1 MKNFKPS
8 MIGIM
13 CKEIENPENN
23 NLPNLNISHVVRG
36 RETRPDHRV
45 TYFPDNNIL
54 EGKKVIPEKIV
65 LKRWRKREFV
75 HSVARGFRLSPNF
88 WRAIGIALGNNA
100 KKIKSLNE
108 TGIEISFTKHQKA
121 LQIKKFKTQS
131 ATNLIEVFRSLEI
144 HQLQLILD
152 RHLDPDRMDKYG
164 TPDLFL
170 FTSHKT
176 THAISRACFVEVK
189 RPNEPLSSD
198 QINEINF
205 LRNIGLKS
213 RVFRLVEV

>member
-1 MKNFKPS
+1 

-13 CKEIENPENN
+13 RNKIENPENN
-23 NLPNLNISHVVRG
+23 NLPNFNISHVVRG
-36 RETRPDHRV
+36 RETRPDNRV
-45 TYFPDNNIL
+45 IYFPNNNIL
-54 EGKKVIPEKIV
+54 EGQKVIPEKIV
-65 LKRWRKREFV
+65 LKRWRMRVFV
-75 HSVARGFRLSPNF
+75 YSFERGFRLSQNF

-108 TGIEISFTKHQKA
+108 TEIEISFTKHQKA

-131 ATNLIEVFRSLEI
+131 ASNLIEVFRSLET

-152 RHLDPDRMDKYG
+152 RHLDPDRDDQYG

-176 THAISRACFVEVK
+176 THAISRTCFVEVK
-189 RPNEPLSSD
+189 RHNEALSND
-198 QINEINF
+198 QKSEINF
-205 LRNIGLKS
+205 LRGIVLKS
-213 RVFRLVEV
+213 RVFRLKEKKL

>member
-1 MKNFKPS
+1 MELRVT
-8 MIGIM
+8 MV
-13 CKEIENPENN
+13 NPELNN
-23 NLPNLNISHVVRG
+23 SPALRISNVVYG
-36 RETRPDHRV
+36 RERRKDGRV
-45 TYFPDNNIL
+45 TYLLNINSD
-54 EGKKVIPEKIV
+54 EPRAIPEQIV
-65 LKRWRKREFV
+65 LKRWRMREFV

-108 TGIEISFTKHQKA
+108 TEIEISFTKHQEA

-131 ATNLIEVFRSLEI
+131 ASNLIEVFRSLEI

-176 THAISRACFVEVK
+176 THSISRTCFVEVK
-189 RPNEPLSSD
+189 RHDEVLSND
-198 QINEINF
+198 QTNEINF
-205 LRNIGLKS
+205 LRGIGLKS
-213 RVFRLVEV
+213 RVFRLIER

>member
-1 MKNFKPS
+1 

-65 LKRWRKREFV
+65 LKRWRMREFV

-88 WRAIGIALGNNA
+88 WRAIGIALGKDA
-100 KKIKSLNE
+100 LKIKSLNKNE
-108 TGIEISFTKHQKA
+108 IEISFTKHQDALRAKNFKA
-121 LQIKKFKTQS
+121 QS
-131 ATNLIEVFRSLEI
+131 ASNIIEIFKNLEI
-144 HQLQLILD
+144 YQLQSILD
-152 RHLDPDRMDKYG
+152 RHLDPDRVDKYG

-170 FTSHKT
+170 YTSHKT
-176 THAISRACFVEVK
+176 THSISRACFVEVK
-189 RPNEPLSSD
+189 RHNEALSND
-198 QINEINF
+198 QKSEINF
-205 LRNIGLKS
+205 LRGIGLKS
-213 RVFRLVEV
+213 RVFRLKEKKL

>member
-1 MKNFKPS
+1 MELRVT
-8 MIGIM
+8 MV
-13 CKEIENPENN
+13 NPELNN
-23 NLPNLNISHVVRG
+23 SPALRISNVVYG
-36 RETRPDHRV
+36 RERRKDGRV
-45 TYFPDNNIL
+45 TYLLNINSD
-54 EGKKVIPEKIV
+54 EPRAIPEQIV
-65 LKRWRKREFV
+65 LKRWRMREFV

-108 TGIEISFTKHQKA
+108 TEIEISFTKHQKA

-131 ATNLIEVFRSLEI
+131 ASNLIEVFRSLET

-152 RHLDPDRMDKYG
+152 RHLDPDRDDQYG

-176 THAISRACFVEVK
+176 THAISRTCFVEVK
-189 RPNEPLSSD
+189 RPGEKLSD
-198 QINEINF
+198 AQKNEINF

-213 RVFRLVEV
+213 RVFRLTER